1 MVHLLKNH
9 IFWQTAFIRE
19 NLPVIG
25 YFAWQG
31 FKQTGWGLLCCYV
44 EPLPVNTDLRLH
56 SWNFT
61 TKFVS
66 GQYITN
72 FLQELQIPPVDV
84 ATLVPEIA
92 QYNPHSE
99 IMLLLNSGQSANWQ
113 SVNVCW
119 LKNLVSTPID
129 CYGQVLNRW
138 EEFMLD
144 AHDQASL

>member
-1 MVHLLKNH
+1 LRNST
-9 IFWQTAFIRE
+9 FWQTAFIRE

-31 FKQTGWGLLCCYV
+31 FQQTGWGLLCCYV

-61 TKFVS
+61 TRFVS
-66 GQYITN
+66 GQYIAT
-72 FLQELQIPPVDV
+72 FLQELEIPLVDV
-84 ATLVPEIA
+84 VALVPEIE
-92 QYNPHSE
+92 QYNPQHE
-99 IMLLLNSGQSANWQ
+99 IMLLLNSGQSVNLQ

-129 CYGQVLNRW
+129 CYGQVLDRW

-144 AHDQASL
+144 AHDHASL